1 MDRHR
6 LSATEWNQPSEI
18 NEIRNNG
25 EKMNKCTLAAVGS
38 LLLILLISSTAIAET
53 CKIKDFRW
61 TRTIGNVAKIEGET
75 TCREGILYIRQY
87 WMWRS
92 KETFAGTAMAMI
104 NGYTFT
110 ALFDTMH
117 SRPSDNKDSATL
129 AIRYDYKREL
139 FD

>member
-1 MDRHR
+1 
-6 LSATEWNQPSEI
+6 
-18 NEIRNNG
+18 
-25 EKMNKCTLAAVGS
+25 MNKLTLTTVGS
-38 LLLILLISSTAIAET
+38 LLLALLMSSTAMAEP
-53 CKIKDFRW
+53 CKIKHFKW
-61 TRTIGNVAKIEGET
+61 TKTIGNFAKIEGET

-117 SRPSDNKDSATL
+117 SRPSDDKEAATL
-129 AIRYDYKREL
+129 AIRYDYKRAL

>member
-1 MDRHR
+1 MDRDR

-18 NEIRNNG
+18 HEIRNKG
-25 EKMNKCTLAAVGS
+25 KKMNKYTLAAVGG
-38 LLLILLISSTAIAET
+38 LLLALLISSTAIAET
-53 CKIKDFRW
+53 CKIKDYRW
-61 TRTIGNVAKIEGET
+61 TKIKGNIAKIEGET

-92 KETFAGTAMAMI
+92 KEIFAGTAMAMI

-117 SRPSDNKDSATL
+117 SRPSDDKDSATL
-129 AIRYDYKREL
+129 AIRYDYKRGL